1 MSGALMITA
10 GTFAFASTQS
20 LPTASA
26 FDNTIYAI
34 AQQSDSKI
42 LVGGAFTSYAGS
54 PVSFFSVAAQ
64 NSKLTGVFFKPDGTK
79 MYVVG
84 NAGDGDGLNGVFEY
98 NLSSAWNVRSASF
111 LQSLLVDSQE
121 LRPTGLFFKDDGTKM
136 YVVGSFGDAVDEY
149 NLSSA
154 WNISTASFLQTFSV
168 AAQETFSQ
176 GLFFKPD
183 GTKMY
188 VVGAAGVDVNEYNLS
203 SAWNVST
210 ASFLQTFLVLNQ
222 FGNSYNPTEVFFKPD
237 GTKMYVV
244 DSLVDAVN
252 EYDLSSAWNVST
264 ASFLQTFS
272 VAAQELNPTGLFF
285 KPDGTKMYI
294 VGTRYDV
301 YEYHLSSAWNVSTA
315 SFPYPT
321 SRFARLMA
329 NDTLDTGFN
338 LGTGMFDG
346 QINAIALQS
355 DGKIL
360 VGGLFSQF
368 NGVTRNR
375 LVRFNADGT
384 EDTAF
389 NNNLG
394 TGFIYNTTYNPGYV
408 QTICIQS
415 DGKIL
420 VGGYFQDVNGAFINH
435 LVRLNAD
442 GTRDNTFGL
451 NLGYLNST
459 VMTIAVQSNGL
470 IVIGGFFSYVHDGS
484 STQGR
489 YGIAWLN
496 SSGEQQSTPYLAIAN
511 RVMAYVYAISAQ
523 PDGKILVGGSF
534 TTIRFDRPRNR
545 LVRFN
550 ADGTEDT
557 AFYTNMG
564 TAFNNIVNA
573 IAQQADGKILVGG
586 EFTTFNGNTRN
597 YLVRLNANGTE
608 DTGFTVGTGFNNIVR
623 AIAVQSDG
631 KILVGGQFTQ
641 YNGTSQNY
649 IARLTSSGLIS

>member
-10 GTFAFASTQS
+10 GTFASTQS
-20 LPTASA
+20 LPTALA

-34 AQQSDSKI
+34 AQQSDGKI

-54 PVSFFSVAAQ
+54 PISFFSVAAQ

-84 NAGDGDGLNGVFEY
+84 NTGDGDGLNGVFEY

-111 LQSLLVDSQE
+111 LQSLQVDSQE
-121 LRPTGLFFKDDGTKM
+121 LRPTGLFFKPDGTKM

-203 SAWNVST
+203 SAWNIST

-222 FGNSYNPTEVFFKPD
+222 FGNSYNPTEVFFKDD

-252 EYDLSSAWNVST
+252 EYNLSSAWNVST

-285 KPDGTKMYI
+285 KPGGTKMYV

-301 YEYHLSSAWNVSTA
+301 YEYDLSSAWNVSTA
-315 SFPYPT
+315 SFLYPT
-321 SRFARLMA
+321 SRFTRLMA
-329 NDTLDTGFN
+329 NDTRDTGFN

-360 VGGLFSQF
+360 VGGEFSQF

-375 LVRFNADGT
+375 LVRLNADGT

-394 TGFIYNTTYNPGYV
+394 TGFIYNTLYNPGSV

-420 VGGYFQDVNGAFINH
+420 VGGYFQEVNGIFNSPSH
-435 LVRLNAD
+435 LARLNSD
-442 GTRDNTFGL
+442 GTRDNTFGV
-451 NLGYLNST
+451 NIGFLNST
-459 VMTIAVQSNGL
+459 VYAIAVQLNGL
-470 IVIGGFFSYVHDGS
+470 IVIGGQFTRVHDGG
-484 STQGR
+484 STQSR
-489 YGIAWLN
+489 IGIAWLN
-496 SSGEQQSTPYLAIAN
+496 SSGEQQSAPYLASRSQA
-511 RVMAYVYAISAQ
+511 VSQVYAISAQ
-523 PDGKILVGGSF
+523 SDGKILVGGILG
-534 TTIRFDRPRNR
+534 TKR
-545 LVRFN
+545 LARLN

-557 AFYTNMG
+557 AFFTNLG
-564 TAFNNIVNA
+564 TGFNNYVNA
-573 IAQQADGKILVGG
+573 IAIQVDGKILVGG
-586 EFTTFNGNTRN
+586 DFTTYNGNTRN